1 MTSQSFNLDLIPKG
15 VNPVVNV
22 SQYDAGQTWTIGIT
36 ENGNAFS
43 IPSGASVTICGTKR
57 DSTGFMYA
65 CIFSGST
72 VTAIVQPQMT
82 ILSGDQKAELRITK
96 GAEKIATINFIIR
109 VEPSALSD
117 STQIS
122 ETELPLI
129 EQAVE
134 LMNEA
139 PQIISQMT
147 GLEQDAEAWAKGTK
161 NNVPVGSG
169 ADQYHNN
176 SKWYADQ
183 AALAAAHQPI
193 IGANGNWYLYNTGT
207 GQYDDSGYPSQ
218 GDDGADGADGITPSI
233 TAAAT
238 VDANVGTPAVNVVKT
253 GTDAAPTFT
262 FNFSN
267 VKGNKGDTGNA
278 GATGNGIAS
287 ITKTGTSG
295 LVDTYTITYTNG
307 NTDTFTVTNGQD
319 GTGAGDM
326 TKAAYD
332 SNNAV
337 ANAGGIA
344 AYIQDDLITDA
355 QYVQILGYF
364 L

>member
-1 MTSQSFNLDLIPKG
+1 MTSQTINLDLIPNG
-15 VNPVVNV
+15 VNPVINV
-22 SQYDAGQTWTIGIT
+22 SQYDKGQTWLFNILV
-36 ENGNAFS
+36 NGSAFN
-43 IPSGASVTICGTKR
+43 IPTGSSVTIRGTKR
-57 DSTGFMYA
+57 DSTGFVYA
-65 CIFSGST
+65 CSFSGST
-72 VTAIVQPQMT
+72 VTAIVQDQMT
-82 ILSGDQKAELRITK
+82 VCSGDQKGELRI
-96 GAEKIATINFIIR
+96 EKNGDIIATMNFTIR
-109 VEPSALSD
+109 VKPSALAD
-117 STQIS
+117 TTQIS
-122 ETELPLI
+122 ETDLPLI

-139 PQIISQMT
+139 PQIIAQME

-161 NNVPVGSG
+161 NGTAVPST
-169 ADQYHNN
+169 AEQYHNN
-176 SKWYADQ
+176 SYWYAMQ
-183 AALAAAHQPI
+183 AAAAAAHAPI
-193 IGANGNWYLYNTGT
+193 IGNNGNWFLYNTGT
-207 GQYDDSGYPSQ
+207 GQYEDSGEPSQ
-218 GDDGADGADGITPSI
+218 GNDGVTPVISA
-233 TAAAT
+233 TAS
-238 VDANVGTPAVNVVKT
+238 VDANTGTPAVNVTKT
-253 GTDAAPTFT
+253 GTDAAPSFG
-262 FNFSN
+262 FSFQN
-267 VKGNKGDTGNA
+267 LKGDKGDTGNT

-355 QYVQILGYF
+355 QYLQILQYF

>member
-1 MTSQSFNLDLIPKG
+1 MTSQTINLDLIPKG

-65 CIFSGST
+65 CTFSGST

-82 ILSGDQKAELRITK
+82 ILPGDQKAELRITK

-122 ETELPLI
+122 ETDLPLI

-161 NNVPVGSG
+161 NGAAVPSS
-169 ADQYHNN
+169 AEQYHNN
-176 SKWYADQ
+176 SYWYAMQ
-183 AALAAAHQPI
+183 AAAVAAHAPI
-193 IGANGNWYLYNTGT
+193 IGNNGNWFLYNTGT
-207 GQYDDSGYPSQ
+207 GQYEDSGEPSQ
-218 GDDGADGADGITPSI
+218 GNDGVTPVISA
-233 TAAAT
+233 TAS
-238 VDANVGTPAVNVVKT
+238 VDANTGTPAVNVTKT
-253 GTDAAPTFT
+253 GTDAAPSFG
-262 FNFSN
+262 FSFQN
-267 VKGNKGDTGNA
+267 LKGDKGDTGNT

-344 AYIQDDLITDA
+344 AYIENDLITDA
-355 QYVQILGYF
+355 QYVQILQYF

>member
-1 MTSQSFNLDLIPKG
+1 MTTQTINLDLIPNG

-22 SQYDAGQTWTIGIT
+22 SQYDKGQTWNFNLFLNGSAFTIPTG
-36 ENGNAFS
+36 S
-43 IPSGASVTICGTKR
+43 SVTIRGTKR
-57 DSTGFMYA
+57 DSTGFVYA
-65 CIFSGST
+65 CTFSGST
-72 VTAIVQPQMT
+72 VTATVEEQMT
-82 ILSGDQKAELRITK
+82 VLSGDQKAELRITK
-96 GAEKIATINFIIR
+96 NGDAIATLNFIIR

-117 STQIS
+117 DTAIS
-122 ETELPLI
+122 ETDIPLI

-134 LMNEA
+134 LMDEA
-139 PQIISQMT
+139 PQIIQNMT
-147 GLEQDAEAWAKGTK
+147 ALEQDAEAWAKGTK

-183 AALAAAHQPI
+183 AALAAAHAPI

-218 GDDGADGADGITPSI
+218 GDDGADGTTPSI

-267 VKGNKGDTGNA
+267 VKGNKGDTGNT

-295 LVDTYTITYTNG
+295 LVDTYTITFTNG
-307 NTDTFTVTNGQD
+307 TTTTYTVTNGQD

-326 TKAAYD
+326 TKAVYD
-332 SNNAV
+332 SDEAV
-337 ANAGGIA
+337 KTAGGIA
-344 AYIQDDLITDA
+344 AYVHDDLITDA
-355 QYVQILGYF
+355 QWTSIQSILS
-364 L
+364 

>member
-1 MTSQSFNLDLIPKG
+1 MT
-15 VNPVVNV
+15 V
-22 SQYDAGQTWTIGIT
+22 
-36 ENGNAFS
+36 
-43 IPSGASVTICGTKR
+43 C
-57 DSTGFMYA
+57 
-65 CIFSGST
+65 
-72 VTAIVQPQMT
+72 
-82 ILSGDQKAELRITK
+82 SGDQKGELRI
-96 GAEKIATINFIIR
+96 EKNSDIIATMNFTIR
-109 VEPSALSD
+109 VKPSALSD
-117 STQIS
+117 TTQIS
-122 ETELPLI
+122 ETDLPLI

-139 PQIISQMT
+139 PQIIAQME

-161 NNVPVGSG
+161 NGTAVPSS
-169 ADQYHNN
+169 AEQYHNN
-176 SKWYADQ
+176 SYWYAMQ
-183 AALAAAHQPI
+183 AAAAAAHAPI
-193 IGANGNWYLYNTGT
+193 IGNNGNWFLYNTGT
-207 GQYDDSGYPSQ
+207 GQYEDSGEPSQ
-218 GDDGADGADGITPSI
+218 GDDGVTPVISA
-233 TAAAT
+233 TAS
-238 VDANVGTPAVNVVKT
+238 VDANTGTPAVNVTKT
-253 GTDAAPTFT
+253 GTDAAPSFG
-262 FNFSN
+262 FFFQNL
-267 VKGNKGDTGNA
+267 KGDKGDTGNT

-287 ITKTGTSG
+287 IAKTGTSG

-355 QYVQILGYF
+355 QYVQILQYF

>member
-22 SQYDAGQTWTIGIT
+22 SQYDTGQTWTIGIT

-43 IPSGASVTICGTKR
+43 IPSGASVTIRGTKR
-57 DSTGFMYA
+57 DSTGFVYA
-65 CIFSGST
+65 CTYSGST
-72 VTAIVQPQMT
+72 VTAIVQDQMT
-82 ILSGDQKAELRITK
+82 VCSGDQKGELRI
-96 GAEKIATINFIIR
+96 EKNGDIIATMNFTIR
-109 VEPSALSD
+109 VKPSALSD
-117 STQIS
+117 TTKIS
-122 ETELPLI
+122 ETDLPLI

-139 PQIISQMT
+139 PQIIAQME

-161 NNVPVGSG
+161 NGAAVPSS
-169 ADQYHNN
+169 AEQYHNN
-176 SKWYADQ
+176 AYWYAMQ
-183 AALAAAHQPI
+183 AAAAAAHAPI
-193 IGANGNWYLYNTGT
+193 IGNNGNWFLYNTGT
-207 GQYDDSGYPSQ
+207 GLYEDSGEPSQ
-218 GDDGADGADGITPSI
+218 GDDGVTPVISA
-233 TAAAT
+233 TAS
-238 VDANVGTPAVNVVKT
+238 VDANTGTPAVNVTKT
-253 GTDAAPTFT
+253 GTDAAPSFG
-262 FNFSN
+262 FSFQN
-267 VKGNKGDTGNA
+267 LKGDKGDTGNT

-344 AYIQDDLITDA
+344 AYIENDLITDA
-355 QYVQILGYF
+355 QYVQILQYF

>member
-22 SQYDAGQTWTIGIT
+22 SQYDAGQMWTIGIT
-36 ENGNAFS
+36 EDGNAFS

-65 CIFSGST
+65 CTFSGST

-96 GAEKIATINFIIR
+96 GDEKIATINFIIR

-139 PQIISQMT
+139 PQIIAQIE
-147 GLEQDAEAWAKGTK
+147 GLEQDAEAWTKGTK
-161 NNVPVGSG
+161 NGAAVPST
-169 ADQYHNN
+169 AEQYHNN
-176 SKWYADQ
+176 SKWYAEQ
-183 AALAAAHQPI
+183 AATAASKPPI
-193 IGANGNWYLYNTGT
+193 IGADGDWQTWNSST
-207 GQYDDSGYPSQ
+207 GQYEDTDKPSR
-218 GDDGADGADGITPSI
+218 GAVGATPSVS
-233 TAAAT
+233 ASAT
-238 VDANVGTPAVNVVKT
+238 VDANVGTPAVNVTKS
-253 GTDAAPTFT
+253 GTDEAPSFA

-267 VKGNKGDTGNA
+267 LKGTTGD
-278 GATGNGIAS
+278 TGNGIAS

-307 NTDTFTVTNGQD
+307 NTSAFTVTNGQN

-332 SNNAV
+332 SDNAV
-337 ANAGGIA
+337 SDAGGIA
-344 AYIQDDLITDA
+344 AYIQNDLITDV
-355 QYVQILGYF
+355 QYQACILLF
-364 L
+364 SQ

>member
-65 CIFSGST
+65 CTFSEST

-122 ETELPLI
+122 ETDLPLI

-161 NNVPVGSG
+161 NGTAVPST
-169 ADQYHNN
+169 AEQYHNN
-176 SKWYADQ
+176 SKWYAEQ
-183 AALAAAHQPI
+183 AATAASKPPI
-193 IGANGNWYLYNTGT
+193 IGADGDWQTWNSST
-207 GQYDDSGYPSQ
+207 GQYEDTDKPSR
-218 GDDGADGADGITPSI
+218 GAVGATPSVS
-233 TAAAT
+233 ASAT
-238 VDANVGTPAVNVVKT
+238 VDANVGTPAVNVTKS
-253 GTDAAPTFT
+253 GTDEAPSFA

-267 VKGNKGDTGNA
+267 LKGTTGD
-278 GATGNGIAS
+278 TGNGIAS

-307 NTDTFTVTNGQD
+307 NTSTFTVTNGQD

-332 SNNAV
+332 SDNAV

-344 AYIQDDLITDA
+344 AYIQNDLITDV
-355 QYVQILGYF
+355 QYQACILLF
-364 L
+364 QE

>member
-65 CIFSGST
+65 CTFSGST

-122 ETELPLI
+122 ETDLPLI

-161 NNVPVGSG
+161 NGTAVPST
-169 ADQYHNN
+169 AEQYHNN
-176 SKWYADQ
+176 SKWYAEQ
-183 AALAAAHQPI
+183 AATAASKPPI
-193 IGANGNWYLYNTGT
+193 IGADGDWQTWNSST
-207 GQYDDSGYPSQ
+207 GQYEDTDKPSR
-218 GDDGADGADGITPSI
+218 GAVGATPSVS
-233 TAAAT
+233 ASAT
-238 VDANVGTPAVNVVKT
+238 VDANVGTPAVNVTKS
-253 GTDAAPTFT
+253 GTDEAPSFA
-262 FNFSN
+262 FIFSN
-267 VKGNKGDTGNA
+267 LKGTT

-307 NTDTFTVTNGQD
+307 NTSTFTVTNGQD

-332 SNNAV
+332 SDNAV

-344 AYIQDDLITDA
+344 AYIQNDLITDV
-355 QYVQILGYF
+355 QYQACILLF
-364 L
+364 QE

>member
-1 MTSQSFNLDLIPKG
+1 MTSQTINLDLIPNG
-15 VNPVVNV
+15 VNPVINV
-22 SQYDAGQTWTIGIT
+22 SQYDKGQTWLFNILV
-36 ENGNAFS
+36 NGSAFN
-43 IPSGASVTICGTKR
+43 IPTGSSVTIRGTKR
-57 DSTGFMYA
+57 DSTGFVYA
-65 CIFSGST
+65 CSFSGST
-72 VTAIVQPQMT
+72 VTAIVQDQMT
-82 ILSGDQKAELRITK
+82 VCSGDQKGELRI
-96 GAEKIATINFIIR
+96 EKNGDIIATMNFTIR
-109 VEPSALSD
+109 VKPSALSD
-117 STQIS
+117 TTQIS
-122 ETELPLI
+122 ETDLPLI

-139 PQIISQMT
+139 PQIIAQME

-161 NNVPVGSG
+161 NGAAVPST
-169 ADQYHNN
+169 AEQYHNN
-176 SKWYADQ
+176 SYWYAMQ
-183 AALAAAHQPI
+183 AAAAAAHAPI
-193 IGANGNWYLYNTGT
+193 IGNNGNWFLYNTGT
-207 GQYDDSGYPSQ
+207 GQYEDSGEPSQ
-218 GDDGADGADGITPSI
+218 GDDGVTPVISA
-233 TAAAT
+233 TAS
-238 VDANVGTPAVNVVKT
+238 VDANTGTPAVNVTKT
-253 GTDAAPTFT
+253 GTDAAPSFG
-262 FNFSN
+262 FSFQN
-267 VKGNKGDTGNA
+267 LKGDKGDTGNT

-355 QYVQILGYF
+355 QWLQILSYM

>member
-1 MTSQSFNLDLIPKG
+1 MTSQTINLDLIPNG
-15 VNPVVNV
+15 VNPVINV
-22 SQYDAGQTWTIGIT
+22 SQYDKGQTWLFNILV
-36 ENGNAFS
+36 NGSAFN
-43 IPSGASVTICGTKR
+43 IPTGSSVTIRGTKR
-57 DSTGFMYA
+57 DSTGFVYA
-65 CIFSGST
+65 CSFSGST
-72 VTAIVQPQMT
+72 VTAIVQDQMT
-82 ILSGDQKAELRITK
+82 VCSGDQKGELRI
-96 GAEKIATINFIIR
+96 EKNGDIIATMNFTIR
-109 VEPSALSD
+109 VKPSALSD
-117 STQIS
+117 TTQIS
-122 ETELPLI
+122 ETDLPLI

-139 PQIISQMT
+139 PQIIAQME

-161 NNVPVGSG
+161 NGTAVPSS
-169 ADQYHNN
+169 AEQYHNN
-176 SKWYADQ
+176 SYWYAMQ
-183 AALAAAHQPI
+183 AAAAAAHAPI
-193 IGANGNWYLYNTGT
+193 IGNNGNWFLYNTGT
-207 GQYDDSGYPSQ
+207 GQYEDSGEPSQ
-218 GDDGADGADGITPSI
+218 GDDGVTPVISA
-233 TAAAT
+233 TAS
-238 VDANVGTPAVNVVKT
+238 VDANTGTPAVNVTKT
-253 GTDAAPTFT
+253 GTDAAPSFG
-262 FNFSN
+262 FSFQN
-267 VKGNKGDTGNA
+267 LKGDKGDTGNT

-355 QYVQILGYF
+355 QWLQILSYM

>member
-22 SQYDAGQTWTIGIT
+22 SQYDTGQTWTIGIT

-43 IPSGASVTICGTKR
+43 IPSGASVTIRGTKR
-57 DSTGFMYA
+57 DSTGFVYA
-65 CIFSGST
+65 CTYSGST
-72 VTAIVQPQMT
+72 VTAIVQDQMT
-82 ILSGDQKAELRITK
+82 VCSGDQKGELRI
-96 GAEKIATINFIIR
+96 EKNGDIIATMNFTIR
-109 VEPSALSD
+109 VKPSALSD
-117 STQIS
+117 TTKIS
-122 ETELPLI
+122 ETDLPLI

-139 PQIISQMT
+139 PQIIAQME

-161 NNVPVGSG
+161 NGAAVPSS
-169 ADQYHNN
+169 AEQYHNN
-176 SKWYADQ
+176 SYWYAMQ
-183 AALAAAHQPI
+183 AAAAAAHAPI
-193 IGANGNWYLYNTGT
+193 IGNNDNWFLYNTGT
-207 GQYDDSGYPSQ
+207 GQYEDSGEPSR
-218 GDDGADGADGITPSI
+218 GNDGVTPVISA
-233 TAAAT
+233 TAS
-238 VDANVGTPAVNVVKT
+238 VNANTGTPAVNVTKT
-253 GTDAAPTFT
+253 GTDAAPSFG
-262 FNFSN
+262 FSFQN
-267 VKGNKGDTGNA
+267 LKGDKGDTGNT

-344 AYIQDDLITDA
+344 AYIENDLITDA
-355 QYVQILGYF
+355 QYVQILQYF

>member
-43 IPSGASVTICGTKR
+43 IPSSASVTICGTKR

-65 CIFSGST
+65 CTFSGST

-96 GAEKIATINFIIR
+96 GDEKIATINFIIR

-122 ETELPLI
+122 ETDLPLI

-139 PQIISQMT
+139 PQIITQME

-161 NNVPVGSG
+161 NGAAVPSS
-169 ADQYHNN
+169 AEQYHNN
-176 SKWYADQ
+176 SYWYAMQ
-183 AALAAAHQPI
+183 AAAAAAHAPI
-193 IGANGNWYLYNTGT
+193 IGNNGNWFLYNTGT
-207 GQYDDSGYPSQ
+207 GQYEDSGEPSQ
-218 GDDGADGADGITPSI
+218 GDDGITPVISA
-233 TAAAT
+233 TAS
-238 VDANVGTPAVNVVKT
+238 VDANTGTPAVNVTKT
-253 GTDAAPTFT
+253 GTDAAPSFG
-262 FNFSN
+262 FSFQN
-267 VKGNKGDTGNA
+267 LKGDKGDTGNT

-326 TKAAYD
+326 TKAVYD

-355 QYVQILGYF
+355 QYVQILQYF

>member
-1 MTSQSFNLDLIPKG
+1 MTSQTINLDLIPNG
-15 VNPVVNV
+15 VNPVINV
-22 SQYDAGQTWTIGIT
+22 SQYDKGQTWLFNILV
-36 ENGNAFS
+36 NGSAFN
-43 IPSGASVTICGTKR
+43 IPTGSSVTIRGTKR
-57 DSTGFMYA
+57 DSTGFVYA
-65 CIFSGST
+65 CSFSGST
-72 VTAIVQPQMT
+72 VTAIVQDQMT
-82 ILSGDQKAELRITK
+82 VCSGDQKGELRI
-96 GAEKIATINFIIR
+96 EKNGDIIATMNFTIR
-109 VEPSALSD
+109 VKPSALSD
-117 STQIS
+117 TTQIS
-122 ETELPLI
+122 ETDLPLI

-139 PQIISQMT
+139 PQIIAQME

-161 NNVPVGSG
+161 NGTAVPST
-169 ADQYHNN
+169 AEQYHNN
-176 SKWYADQ
+176 SYWYAMQ
-183 AALAAAHQPI
+183 AAAAAAHAPI
-193 IGANGNWYLYNTGT
+193 IGNNGNWFLYNTGT
-207 GQYDDSGYPSQ
+207 GQYEDSGEPSQ
-218 GDDGADGADGITPSI
+218 GDDGVTPVISA
-233 TAAAT
+233 TAS
-238 VDANVGTPAVNVVKT
+238 VDANTGTPAVNVTKT
-253 GTDAAPTFT
+253 GTDAAPSFG
-262 FNFSN
+262 FSFQN
-267 VKGNKGDTGNA
+267 LKGDKGDTGNT

-355 QYVQILGYF
+355 QYVQILQYF

>member
-1 MTSQSFNLDLIPKG
+1 MTSQTINLDLIPNG
-15 VNPVVNV
+15 VNPVINV
-22 SQYDAGQTWTIGIT
+22 SQYDKGQTWLFNILV
-36 ENGNAFS
+36 NGSAFN
-43 IPSGASVTICGTKR
+43 IPSGSSVTIRGTKR
-57 DSTGFMYA
+57 DSTGFVYA
-65 CIFSGST
+65 CSFSGST
-72 VTAIVQPQMT
+72 VTAIVQDQMT
-82 ILSGDQKAELRITK
+82 VCSGDQKGELRI
-96 GAEKIATINFIIR
+96 EKNGDIIATMNFTIR
-109 VEPSALSD
+109 VKPSALSD
-117 STQIS
+117 TTQIS
-122 ETELPLI
+122 ETDLPLI

-139 PQIISQMT
+139 PQIIAQME

-161 NNVPVGSG
+161 NGTAVPST
-169 ADQYHNN
+169 AEQYHNN
-176 SKWYADQ
+176 SYWYAMQ
-183 AALAAAHQPI
+183 AAAAAAHAPI
-193 IGANGNWYLYNTGT
+193 IGNNGNWFLYNTGT
-207 GQYDDSGYPSQ
+207 GQYEDSGEPSQ
-218 GDDGADGADGITPSI
+218 GDDGVTPVISA
-233 TAAAT
+233 TAS
-238 VDANVGTPAVNVVKT
+238 VDANTGTPAVNVTKT
-253 GTDAAPTFT
+253 GTDAAPSFG
-262 FNFSN
+262 FSFQN
-267 VKGNKGDTGNA
+267 LKGDKGDTGNT

-355 QYVQILGYF
+355 QYVQILQYF

>member
-1 MTSQSFNLDLIPKG
+1 MTSQTINLDLIPNG
-15 VNPVVNV
+15 VNPVINV
-22 SQYDAGQTWTIGIT
+22 SQYDKGQTWLFNILV
-36 ENGNAFS
+36 NGSAFN
-43 IPSGASVTICGTKR
+43 IPTGSSVTIRGTKR
-57 DSTGFMYA
+57 DSTGFVYA
-65 CIFSGST
+65 CSFSGST
-72 VTAIVQPQMT
+72 VTAIVQDQMT
-82 ILSGDQKAELRITK
+82 VCSGDQKGELRI
-96 GAEKIATINFIIR
+96 EKNGDIIATMNFTIR
-109 VEPSALSD
+109 VKPSALAD
-117 STQIS
+117 TTQIS
-122 ETELPLI
+122 ETDLPLI

-139 PQIISQMT
+139 PQIIAQME

-161 NNVPVGSG
+161 NGTAVPSS
-169 ADQYHNN
+169 AEQYHNN
-176 SKWYADQ
+176 SYWYAMQ
-183 AALAAAHQPI
+183 AAAAAAHAPI
-193 IGANGNWYLYNTGT
+193 IGNNGNWFLYNTGT
-207 GQYDDSGYPSQ
+207 GQYEDSGEPSQ
-218 GDDGADGADGITPSI
+218 GDDGVTPVISA
-233 TAAAT
+233 TAS
-238 VDANVGTPAVNVVKT
+238 VDANTGTPAVNVTKT
-253 GTDAAPTFT
+253 GTDAAPSFG
-262 FNFSN
+262 FSFQN
-267 VKGNKGDTGNA
+267 LKGDKGDTGNT

-344 AYIQDDLITDA
+344 AYIENDLITDA
-355 QYVQILGYF
+355 QYVQILQYF

>member
-22 SQYDAGQTWTIGIT
+22 SQYDAGQTWTIGII

-65 CIFSGST
+65 CTFSGST

-96 GAEKIATINFIIR
+96 GDEKIATINFIIR

-134 LMNEA
+134 LMDEA
-139 PQIISQMT
+139 PQIIAQME

-161 NNVPVGSG
+161 NGTAVPST
-169 ADQYHNN
+169 AEQYHNN
-176 SKWYADQ
+176 SYWYAMQ
-183 AALAAAHQPI
+183 AAAAAAHAPI
-193 IGANGNWYLYNTGT
+193 IGNNGNWFLYNTGT
-207 GQYDDSGYPSQ
+207 AQYEDSGEPSQ
-218 GDDGADGADGITPSI
+218 GNDGVTPVISA
-233 TAAAT
+233 TAS
-238 VDANVGTPAVNVVKT
+238 VDANTGTPAVNVTKT
-253 GTDAAPTFT
+253 GTDAAPSFG
-262 FNFSN
+262 FSFQN
-267 VKGNKGDTGNA
+267 LKGDKGDTGNT

-326 TKAAYD
+326 TKAVYD

-355 QYVQILGYF
+355 QYVQILQYF

>member
-22 SQYDAGQTWTIGIT
+22 SQYDTGQTWTIGIT

-43 IPSGASVTICGTKR
+43 IPSGASVTIRGTKR
-57 DSTGFMYA
+57 DSTGFVYA
-65 CIFSGST
+65 CTYSGST
-72 VTAIVQPQMT
+72 VTAIVQDQMT
-82 ILSGDQKAELRITK
+82 VCSGDQKGELRI
-96 GAEKIATINFIIR
+96 EKNGDIIATMNFTIR
-109 VEPSALSD
+109 VKPSALSD
-117 STQIS
+117 TTKIS
-122 ETELPLI
+122 ETDLPLI

-139 PQIISQMT
+139 PQIIAQME
-147 GLEQDAEAWAKGTK
+147 GMEQDAEAWAKGTK
-161 NNVPVGSG
+161 NGAAVPSS
-169 ADQYHNN
+169 AEQYHNN
-176 SKWYADQ
+176 SYWYAMQ
-183 AALAAAHQPI
+183 AAAAAAHAPI
-193 IGANGNWYLYNTGT
+193 IGNNGNWFLYNTGT
-207 GQYDDSGYPSQ
+207 GLYEDSGEPSQ
-218 GDDGADGADGITPSI
+218 GDDGVTPVISA
-233 TAAAT
+233 TAS
-238 VDANVGTPAVNVVKT
+238 VNANTGTPAVNVTKT
-253 GTDAAPTFT
+253 GTDAAPSFG
-262 FNFSN
+262 FSFQN
-267 VKGNKGDTGNA
+267 LKGDKGDTGNT

-344 AYIQDDLITDA
+344 AYIENDLITDA
-355 QYVQILGYF
+355 QYVQILQYF

>member
-43 IPSGASVTICGTKR
+43 IPSGSSVTIRGTKR
-57 DSTGFMYA
+57 DSTGFVYA
-65 CIFSGST
+65 CSFSGST
-72 VTAIVQPQMT
+72 VTVTVEQQMT
-82 ILSGDQKAELRITK
+82 VLAGDQKAEIRISK
-96 GAEKIATINFIIR
+96 NDAIIATLNFIIR

-122 ETELPLI
+122 ETDLPLI

-139 PQIISQMT
+139 PTIIAQME
-147 GLEQDAEAWAKGTK
+147 GLEQDSEAWAKGTK
-161 NNVPVGSG
+161 NGTAVPST
-169 ADQYHNN
+169 AQQYHNN
-176 SKWYADQ
+176 SKWYAEQ
-183 AALAAAHQPI
+183 AALAASKPPI
-193 IGANGNWYLYNTGT
+193 IGADGDWQIWNSST
-207 GQYDDSGYPSQ
+207 GQYEDSNKPSR
-218 GDDGADGADGITPSI
+218 GAVGATPAVS
-233 TAAAT
+233 ASAT
-238 VDANVGTPAVNVVKT
+238 VDGNVGTPAVSVTKS
-253 GTDAAPTFT
+253 GTDAAPSFA
-262 FNFSN
+262 FDFSN
-267 VKGNKGDTGNA
+267 LKGNTGD
-278 GATGNGIAS
+278 TGNGIAS
-287 ITKTGTSG
+287 VTKTGTSG

-307 NTDTFTVTNGQD
+307 NTSTFTVTNGQD

-332 SNNAV
+332 SDNAV

-344 AYIQDDLITDA
+344 AYIQNDLMTDV
-355 QYVQILGYF
+355 QYQACILLF
-364 L
+364 SQ

>member
-1 MTSQSFNLDLIPKG
+1 MTSQTINLDLIPNG
-15 VNPVVNV
+15 VNPVINV
-22 SQYDAGQTWTIGIT
+22 SQYDKGQTWLFNVLV
-36 ENGNAFS
+36 NGSAFN
-43 IPSGASVTICGTKR
+43 IPTGSSVTIRGTKR
-57 DSTGFMYA
+57 DSTGFVYA
-65 CIFSGST
+65 CSFSGST
-72 VTAIVQPQMT
+72 VTAIVQDQMT
-82 ILSGDQKAELRITK
+82 VCSGDQKGELRI
-96 GAEKIATINFIIR
+96 EKNGDIIATMNFTIR
-109 VEPSALSD
+109 VKPSALSD
-117 STQIS
+117 TTQIS
-122 ETELPLI
+122 ETDLPLI

-139 PQIISQMT
+139 PQIIAQME

-161 NNVPVGSG
+161 NGAAVPST
-169 ADQYHNN
+169 AEQYHNN
-176 SKWYADQ
+176 SYWYAMQ
-183 AALAAAHQPI
+183 AAAAAAHAPI
-193 IGANGNWYLYNTGT
+193 IGNNGNWFLYNTGT
-207 GQYDDSGYPSQ
+207 GQYEDSGEPSQ
-218 GDDGADGADGITPSI
+218 GDDGVTPVISA
-233 TAAAT
+233 TAS
-238 VDANVGTPAVNVVKT
+238 VDANTGTPAVNVTKT
-253 GTDAAPTFT
+253 GTDAAPSFG
-262 FNFSN
+262 FSFQN
-267 VKGNKGDTGNA
+267 LKGDKGDTGNT

-355 QYVQILGYF
+355 QWLQILSYM